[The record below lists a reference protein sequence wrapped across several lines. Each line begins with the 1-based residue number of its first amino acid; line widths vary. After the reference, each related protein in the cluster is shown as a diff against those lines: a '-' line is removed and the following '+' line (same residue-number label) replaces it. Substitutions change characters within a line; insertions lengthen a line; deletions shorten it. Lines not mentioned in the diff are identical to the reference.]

1 MEESDSRIEQLLL
14 RFRPIGP
21 PASLR
26 ERTLSEARLGL
37 QSKSTR
43 IWAVLAFRTAV
54 AAALILAAALSLAAQ
69 RTMTKVAANVG
80 MGPAVWTEQ
89 AEEAAEM
96 LNGGE
101 WGRRY
106 IALGLVA
113 SAGSSDADMPSAVL
127 GRDIQ

>member
-1 MEESDSRIEQLLL
+1 MEESDSPVEQLLL
-14 RFRPIGP
+14 KFRPIGP

-26 ERTLSEARLGL
+26 ERTLSEVRLGL
-37 QSKSTR
+37 QSRSTR
-43 IWAVLAFRTAV
+43 SWPVLAFRTAV
-54 AAALILAAALSLAAQ
+54 AAALIFAVGLSLAAE
-69 RTMTKVAANVG
+69 RAMTEVTADIG

-106 IALGLVA
+106 IALGLMA
-113 SAGSSDADMPSAVL
+113 STGSDADMQSGVL
-127 GRDIQ
+127 GRDVQ

>member
-1 MEESDSRIEQLLL
+1 MEESDSPVEQLLR

-26 ERTLSEARLGL
+26 ERALSAARLGI
-37 QSKSTR
+37 QSRSMR
-43 IWAVLAFRTAV
+43 PWAVLAFRTAV
-54 AAALILAAALSLAAQ
+54 AATLILAVSLSLAAE
-69 RTMTKVAANVG
+69 RAMTKVAANIG

-96 LNGGE
+96 LNGSD

-106 IALGLVA
+106 IALGLMA
-113 SAGSSDADMPSAVL
+113 STGSDADMQSGVL
-127 GRDIQ
+127 GRDVQ